1 MTDNTPLRV
10 NTRRG
15 VLSVIY
21 SMFDPLGFIAPYV
34 MKAKLLLQLLCRRK
48 CGWDDQLGEDEKNQ
62 WTRWREDLPKLAEVK
77 VSRCFKPETFG
88 EIKTRELHL
97 FSDASRQGYSAVAYF
112 RSVDASGRIHVA
124 FVLGKAR
131 LAPLREISIP
141 RLELTAAVV
150 SVKLRAIVREEI
162 DLPVQRVYFWTDSTS
177 VLKCINNESKRFQT
191 FESNRLTII
200 HSESYPKEWRYV
212 NRDVNPADDGS
223 KGLKLEALL
232 EDDRWI
238 RRPQFL
244 WKDECSWPKI
254 VEIPELRDDDPAVRK
269 EAQIYSIV
277 VNGDA
282 LDKVIGYHS
291 SWWKLRR
298 CVAWLLRYKQY
309 IRGKLEET
317 SRYLKI
323 DDIRKAEHEIIRHV
337 QRSTCPEV
345 IKILSSANGDGCDR
359 AGKKSIQKAGLSIYK
374 LNPQLKDGLLMVG
387 GRLVHAPV
395 DEKMKHPV
403 ILPYKHHVTDLVVQS
418 YHQDVEHMGQESV
431 LSCLRNKFWVI
442 KGRSAVR
449 RTIRACKECARR
461 NARPGEQLMANLPRD
476 RITPNK
482 PPFTYVGVDFFGP
495 FEVKQGRSRM
505 KRYGCLFTCLV
516 VRAVHVEIAHSLDT
530 DSMINALRRFISVR
544 GRPEEIRSDQGTNF
558 TSADKEMK
566 RIMSDIDEHKVNK
579 FCLQRDIRW
588 LFNPPSASHMGG
600 AWERMIRSIR
610 RILKPP

>member
-1 MTDNTPLRV
+1 M
-10 NTRRG
+10 
-15 VLSVIY
+15 
-21 SMFDPLGFIAPYV
+21 
-34 MKAKLLLQLLCRRK
+34 
-48 CGWDDQLGEDEKNQ
+48 
-62 WTRWREDLPKLAEVK
+62 
-77 VSRCFKPETFG
+77 
-88 EIKTRELHL
+88 
-97 FSDASRQGYSAVAYF
+97 
-112 RSVDASGRIHVA
+112 
-124 FVLGKAR
+124 
-131 LAPLREISIP
+131 
-141 RLELTAAVV
+141 
-150 SVKLRAIVREEI
+150 
-162 DLPVQRVYFWTDSTS
+162 
-177 VLKCINNESKRFQT
+177 
-191 FESNRLTII
+191 
-200 HSESYPKEWRYV
+200 
-212 NRDVNPADDGS
+212 
-223 KGLKLEALL
+223 

-359 AGKKSIQKAGLSIYK
+359 AGKKSIQKAELSIYK

-588 LFNPPSASHMGG
+588 LFNPPAASHMGG